1 MASTTMKRIA
11 SELGVSITTI
21 SKVLNHHDDIS
32 PATRARV
39 MAKVEELGYRPNA
52 VARSLTLRRT
62 HTLGVV
68 IPDLLHSFFVE
79 IIAGIEPVASER
91 GYGLLLCSS
100 GENPAK
106 ERSELQL
113 LHGRQVDGIVLAST
127 HGSGNTE
134 ILRELHAHGTGLVM
148 IDRDD
153 YPNIPCHR
161 VITDDERVG
170 VLATEHLLASGRRAI
185 AHLSGP
191 RLTHARRREKGWKA
205 ALRAAGI
212 PIPHEWIIPG
222 GFMEID
228 GYRAMKRALS
238 LRPNIDAVFAVN
250 DPSAIGAMKA
260 IWEAGLKVPDDIAVV
275 GAGDVIHGELLKVPL
290 TTVSW
295 SRAELGREAAELLLN
310 AAERNGGEPRC
321 LCDYRQIPGS
331 KLQIPMHSQPPTSK
345 LRAHRELLGIWDLGV
360 PWDSGLGAWDLTQ
373 RSTLRQYSTH
383 FFSSA
388 IRSEPS
394 GTGYSNSMVA

>member
-1 MASTTMKRIA
+1 MTHPAWKESKRGPAGPAYGRQQCCCCVVILSVSRKSQVTVAVKPMASTTMKRIA
-11 SELGVSITTI
+11 SELGVSITTV
-21 SKVLNHHDDIS
+21 SKVLNNHDDIS

-127 HGSGNTE
+127 HGSVNGE

-161 VITDDERVG
+161 VLTDDEQVG
-170 VLATEHLLASGRRAI
+170 VLATEHLLACGRRAI
-185 AHLSGP
+185 AHLAGP
-191 RLTHARRREKGWKA
+191 RLTHARRREKGWKDT
-205 ALRAAGI
+205 LRAAGI
-212 PIPHEWIIPG
+212 RIPDDWIITA

-228 GYRAMKRALS
+228 GY
-238 LRPNIDAVFAVN
+238 
-250 DPSAIGAMKA
+250 
-260 IWEAGLKVPDDIAVV
+260 
-275 GAGDVIHGELLKVPL
+275 
-290 TTVSW
+290 
-295 SRAELGREAAELLLN
+295 
-310 AAERNGGEPRC
+310 
-321 LCDYRQIPGS
+321 
-331 KLQIPMHSQPPTSK
+331 
-345 LRAHRELLGIWDLGV
+345 
-360 PWDSGLGAWDLTQ
+360 
-373 RSTLRQYSTH
+373 
-383 FFSSA
+383 
-388 IRSEPS
+388 
-394 GTGYSNSMVA
+394 